1 MKARDVLIDV
11 LAPVSFYAEE
21 PGTKGDMTARL
32 EAHLLAQTPE
42 GEGVY
47 IAPDGTLM
55 RVTAEIDSRQGD
67 RILRN
72 DDSDLMFDPDESYP
86 DDDWLYRL
94 VRGGDR

>member
-1 MKARDVLIDV
+1 MKARDVI
-11 LAPVSFYAEE
+11 AEVF
-21 PGTKGDMTARL
+21 GDADAAADASVAQST
-32 EAHLLAQTPE
+32 LLAQTPE

-94 VRGGDR
+94 VPIEEEP